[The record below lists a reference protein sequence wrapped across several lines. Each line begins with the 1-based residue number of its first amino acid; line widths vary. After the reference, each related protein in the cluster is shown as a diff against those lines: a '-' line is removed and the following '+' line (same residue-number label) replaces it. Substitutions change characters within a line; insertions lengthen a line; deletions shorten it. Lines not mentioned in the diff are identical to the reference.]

1 MTQDEQKR
9 LAAEAALEALR
20 PTLGAGVVLGIGTGS
35 TTNCFIDALGPLK
48 DQFDGAVAS
57 SVASARR
64 LEGHGIRVLSL
75 QESGPLALY
84 IDGAD
89 EADPNLA
96 LIKGGGAALTQE
108 KIVASAAETF
118 YCLVDESKCVNT
130 LGAFPLP
137 IEYIELAEAPL
148 RRALGAQGAEATR
161 RPGVITDNGHPILDV
176 RGLDL
181 RDPAAQERVL
191 NQWPGVVCNGLFA
204 LRRADQ
210 LFVASPRGVTVKT
223 APR

>member
-9 LAAEAALEALR
+9 LAAAAALEALR
-20 PTLGAGVVLGIGTGS
+20 PALGAGVVLGIGTGS
-35 TTNCFIDALGPLK
+35 TTNGFIDALAPLK

-64 LEGHGIRVLSL
+64 LDGHGIRVLSL
-75 QESGPLALY
+75 EESGPLALY

-118 YCLVDESKCVNT
+118 YCLVDESKCVEV

-137 IEYIELAEAPL
+137 IEYIALAEAPL
-148 RRALGAQGAEATR
+148 GPPPRRDVFAHLGSWRPVLGSGKLALGQGS
-161 RPGVITDNGHPILDV
+161 V
-176 RGLDL
+176 
-181 RDPAAQERVL
+181 
-191 NQWPGVVCNGLFA
+191 
-204 LRRADQ
+204 
-210 LFVASPRGVTVKT
+210 
-223 APR
+223 

>member
-1 MTQDEQKR
+1 M
-9 LAAEAALEALR
+9 
-20 PTLGAGVVLGIGTGS
+20 VLGIGTGS
-35 TTNCFIDALGPLK
+35 TTNCFINALAPVK

-96 LIKGGGAALTQE
+96 LIKGGGAALTCR
-108 KIVASAAETF
+108 KRSSPAPRRPSTALWTKVSASRPWAPSLCPSNTSSWRKRPCADPLAAR
-118 YCLVDESKCVNT
+118 
-130 LGAFPLP
+130 GA
-137 IEYIELAEAPL
+137 EGT
-148 RRALGAQGAEATR
+148 RRA
-161 RPGVITDNGHPILDV
+161 GVTTDNGHPIIDV

-181 RDPAAQERVL
+181 RDPTAQEQAL

-210 LFVASPRGVTVKT
+210 LFVASPQ
-223 APR
+223 A

>member
-1 MTQDEQKR
+1 
-9 LAAEAALEALR
+9 
-20 PTLGAGVVLGIGTGS
+20 
-35 TTNCFIDALGPLK
+35 
-48 DQFDGAVAS
+48 
-57 SVASARR
+57 
-64 LEGHGIRVLSL
+64 
-75 QESGPLALY
+75 
-84 IDGAD
+84 AD

-118 YCLVDESKCVNT
+118 YCLVDESKCVET

-148 RRALGAQGAEATR
+148 RRSLAARGAEGTR
-161 RPGVITDNGHPILDV
+161 RAGVTTDNGHPIIDV

-181 RDPAAQERVL
+181 RDPTAQEQAL

>member
-20 PTLGAGVVLGIGTGS
+20 PALGAGVVLGIGTGS
-35 TTNCFIDALGPLK
+35 TTNCFIDALAPVK

-89 EADPNLA
+89 EAVGEDGDEFVGVTA
-96 LIKGGGAALTQE
+96 DSFGGDEGGG
-108 KIVASAAETF
+108 
-118 YCLVDESKCVNT
+118 
-130 LGAFPLP
+130 
-137 IEYIELAEAPL
+137 
-148 RRALGAQGAEATR
+148 
-161 RPGVITDNGHPILDV
+161 
-176 RGLDL
+176 
-181 RDPAAQERVL
+181 
-191 NQWPGVVCNGLFA
+191 
-204 LRRADQ
+204 
-210 LFVASPRGVTVKT
+210 
-223 APR
+223 

>member
-57 SVASARR
+57 SVASAKR

-118 YCLVDESKCVNT
+118 YCLVDESKCVET
-130 LGAFPLP
+130 LGAFPAFKG
-137 IEYIELAEAPL
+137 ELARFGGIDPNQTALLEAAFTYTV
-148 RRALGAQGAEATR
+148 RFGAPPVMDVFGTTHFLMWWAWKPFWTIQADRMAIYKVI
-161 RPGVITDNGHPILDV
+161 GVLSQP
-176 RGLDL
+176 
-181 RDPAAQERVL
+181 PQ
-191 NQWPGVVCNGLFA
+191 
-204 LRRADQ
+204 
-210 LFVASPRGVTVKT
+210 
-223 APR
+223 